1 MDATPV
7 AFALLVVLSATAVAT
22 PGASLSADA
31 LTTPVQQEA
40 NTTSYLSLGA
50 DDIRTS
56 RFDVVTLDAGGSLAV
71 DNARLRGQYEATRLQ
86 QAYRAAETGDARR
99 AAVRDAATRIDAR
112 VDALHER
119 QRDALVAYNSG
130 QLSARSYLRELAAVN
145 AEAKALDVAIARLY
159 SLSRAVGEP
168 VESARIARMKARLL
182 PFDGPVRGAITAGFT
197 GEADAVRVY
206 VETSGDGVTLT
217 TLSRGEFGTT
227 YVRETYVDGAFNL
240 DSDRR
245 VTFDEA
251 REELFGLYPWA
262 IEQGVYNIGLF
273 TNAPYYLDAG
283 VYAFGVNHP
292 QGTDQ
297 RFDLVAYYDNHTG
310 DVFREVQY
318 KDVSQIPTTTVTN
331 ATEDGLRLQV
341 RATHPGGPAKV
352 SVTNASTT
360 LPRDAVIYVGDDRV
374 GTVDENG
381 ERWIIAPRG
390 TVTVRATWAGRSVN
404 ATVDSA
410 TFPA

>member
-1 MDATPV
+1 MDAAPV
-7 AFALLVVLSATAVAT
+7 AFALLVVLSATAVAA
-22 PGASLSADA
+22 PGSSSSVDA
-31 LTTPVQQEA
+31 LSTPVQQEA

-50 DDIRTS
+50 DDIRTT
-56 RFDVVTLDAGGSLAV
+56 RFDVVTLDVGGSLAV

-86 QAYRAAETGDARR
+86 QAYRAAESSDARR
-99 AAVRDAATRIDAR
+99 AVVREAADRIDDRIDA
-112 VDALHER
+112 LHSR
-119 QRDALVAYNSG
+119 QREALVAYNSD
-130 QLSARSYLRELAAVN
+130 QLSARGYLRELAAVN
-145 AEAKALDVAIARLY
+145 AEAKALETAIARLY

-168 VESARIARMKARLL
+168 VEQSRIARMKARLL
-182 PFDGPVRGAITAGFT
+182 PFDGPVRSAIAAGFT
-197 GEADAVRVY
+197 GESSVRVY
-206 VETSGDGVTLT
+206 IETSSDGVTLT

-227 YVRETYVDGAFNL
+227 YVRETYDGGAFAP
-240 DSDRR
+240 DDEPR

-297 RFDLVAYYDNHTG
+297 RFDLVAYYDNRTG
-310 DVFREVQY
+310 EVFREVQY
-318 KDVSQIPTTTVTN
+318 KDVERVPTTTVAN
-331 ATEDGLRLQV
+331 VSEDGFRVRV
-341 RATHPGGPAKV
+341 RATHPGGPAQV
-352 SVTNASTT
+352 TVTNASTG
-360 LPRDAVIYVGDDRV
+360 LPRDAVIYVGDQRV

-381 ERWIIAPRG
+381 DRWIIAPRG
-390 TVTVRATWAGRSVN
+390 TTTVSATWAGRSANV
-404 ATVDSA
+404 TVDST